1 MMSSVS
7 SIDGHLAWAADFD
20 RWWKDR
26 MGLVEADTPVIPE
39 YFVHKL
45 SQLGTSAIT
54 VEPVASGPEQSKT
67 DQDGD
72 SQRRRRRGSLI
83 GSRSPSGLWNF
94 LNGRLRLMARMR
106 KEWGDLH
113 DVYGHAESMFGDPPV
128 PKYIRDPESN
138 FSVVWDLDQ
147 IVFLLY
153 VSITVPYRAALG
165 IEIEFLSTNW
175 WFVSSNGDHDV
186 KMLPPSSSFAPRIP
200 WWTSTSSL

>member
-1 MMSSVS
+1 
-7 SIDGHLAWAADFD
+7 
-20 RWWKDR
+20 

-54 VEPVASGPEQSKT
+54 VEPVTSGPDQSKT
-67 DQDGD
+67 DQHD
-72 SQRRRRRGSLI
+72 SQRRRRSGSLI
-83 GSRSPSGLWNF
+83 GLRSPSGLWNF

-138 FSVVWDLDQ
+138 FSVVWDLVQ

-165 IEIEFLSTNW
+165 IEVEFLSATW
-175 WFVSSNGDHDV
+175 WFVSSTGDHDEDV
-186 KMLPPSSSFAPRIP
+186 APVR
-200 WWTSTSSL
+200 SLNPRLRPGYPGGPLLHLRHRT